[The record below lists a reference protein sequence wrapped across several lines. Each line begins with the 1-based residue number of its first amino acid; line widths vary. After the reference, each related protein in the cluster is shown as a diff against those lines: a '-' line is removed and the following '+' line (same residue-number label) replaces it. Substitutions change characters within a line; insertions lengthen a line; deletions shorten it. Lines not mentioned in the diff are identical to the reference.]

1 MSVHFGN
8 RVFQQNRSKAA
19 IHRAIWTN
27 FVRPGA
33 PALIETA
40 DLLHL
45 KCSAISAINSAFA
58 FPSTGGDFNFATHVP
73 SAACVS
79 DETRARGVT
88 LT

>member
-1 MSVHFGN
+1 M
-8 RVFQQNRSKAA
+8 
-19 IHRAIWTN
+19 
-27 FVRPGA
+27 RPEA
-33 PALIETA
+33 PDLIDTT

-45 KCSAISAINSAFA
+45 KCSATSSISSAFA

-73 SAACVS
+73 SAACAS